1 MGAFSWI
8 LSVMKVFTAVLVFGL
23 TVSLVIAEGQHG
35 RRRGRQGRRRGQQQ
49 QQQRGARQ
57 QFADLG
63 PPPQP
68 QIDIPNLPPPPNR
81 AIPAQPSLP
90 QNRFLP
96 TGPAPGSSLPPESP
110 VRGRIPDT
118 DGNYDFTFETDD
130 GEFRS
135 EQGRVKNVGG
145 ENVNE
150 ITGEYSWTS
159 PEGELVSFTYKAD
172 ENGYQAQGSHLPEAP
187 PLHPHIQLGLELIA
201 RANRNSNNRKRA

>member
-35 RRRGRQGRRRGQQQ
+35 HRRGRQGRRRGQQ

-90 QNRFLP
+90 Q
-96 TGPAPGSSLPPESP
+96 ESP

>member
-8 LSVMKVFTAVLVFGL
+8 LSVMRVFTAVLVFGL

-35 RRRGRQGRRRGQQQ
+35 RRRGRQGRRREQQ

-81 AIPAQPSLP
+81 AIPAQLSLP

-96 TGPAPGSSLPPESP
+96 RGPAPGSSLPPESP

-172 ENGYQAQGSHLPEAP
+172 E
-187 PLHPHIQLGLELIA
+187 
-201 RANRNSNNRKRA
+201 

>member
-1 MGAFSWI
+1 MDHI
-8 LSVMKVFTAVLVFGL
+8 LQVFTAVLVFGL

-118 DGNYDFTFETDD
+118 DGNYDFT
-130 GEFRS
+130 
-135 EQGRVKNVGG
+135 
-145 ENVNE
+145 
-150 ITGEYSWTS
+150 
-159 PEGELVSFTYKAD
+159 
-172 ENGYQAQGSHLPEAP
+172 
-187 PLHPHIQLGLELIA
+187 
-201 RANRNSNNRKRA
+201 